1 MKHGET
7 RWVHLFQV
15 KPLDCESPCVNVS
28 TYFQPFQRSICC
40 KYGSLMSRKFPLTKL
55 VGYPKTNRSFSIIE
69 NKRLWDILILSLQF
83 VMPEDENWKISIKG
97 TSPPSIPLLS
107 PIIFQ
112 MFNVWS
118 NVAIFLICQWPYS
131 YMNVWA
137 NVCIYIYIYI
147 NLVLSMEYPW
157 SIFLVYNMR
166 HNQTNHE
173 KETLPI
179 WLNGSAQ
186 VGFDRPLIPVL
197 IDSLRNKRPKTSN
210 HELDASL
217 GPIVWWRKNPNR
229 KKGPS
234 TAFKWKKLPRW

>member
-1 MKHGET
+1 MTPGGVIWRGLKTINQWQVGIEKNSPT
-7 RWVHLFQV
+7 TWTLGYIDVRWNMGKLGGFIFFQV

-137 NVCIYIYIYI
+137 NVCIYIYI
-147 NLVLSMEYPW
+147 
-157 SIFLVYNMR
+157 SI
-166 HNQTNHE
+166 
-173 KETLPI
+173 
-179 WLNGSAQ
+179 
-186 VGFDRPLIPVL
+186 
-197 IDSLRNKRPKTSN
+197 
-210 HELDASL
+210 
-217 GPIVWWRKNPNR
+217 
-229 KKGPS
+229 
-234 TAFKWKKLPRW
+234 